1 MDPYAQTAQTWDK
14 IAGLYQDRFMDL
26 TLYNQ
31 TYDALCQTL
40 PQNAKLLE
48 LGCGP
53 GNITRYLLQMRPD
66 LSILA
71 TDMSYNMLELAKKNN
86 PGLECKLLDARY
98 ISQLNSQFDGVVAGF
113 CMPYLSETDVAKLIK
128 DAAVLLHTGGIFYL
142 SFVPGKP
149 EESGN
154 KTGSSGDSCYFYY
167 HRSETIQQELLENGF
182 DLQKSWLIN
191 YEKPANEVEQHAILL
206 ARKS

>member
-71 TDMSYNMLELAKKNN
+71 TDTSYNMLELAKKKTIPDCSVSFWM
-86 PGLECKLLDARY
+86 PGT
-98 ISQLNSQFDGVVAGF
+98 S
-113 CMPYLSETDVAKLIK
+113 
-128 DAAVLLHTGGIFYL
+128 
-142 SFVPGKP
+142 
-149 EESGN
+149 
-154 KTGSSGDSCYFYY
+154 
-167 HRSETIQQELLENGF
+167 
-182 DLQKSWLIN
+182 
-191 YEKPANEVEQHAILL
+191 AN
-206 ARKS
+206 

>member
-31 TYDALCQTL
+31 TYDALGQTL

-53 GNITRYLLQMRPD
+53 GNIARYLLQMRPD

-71 TDMSYNMLELAKKNN
+71 TDTSYNMLELAKKNN

-98 ISQLNSQFDGVVAGF
+98 ISQLNSPFDAIIAGF
-113 CMPYLSETDVAKLIK
+113 CIPYLSETDVAKLIK

-167 HRSETIQQELLENGF
+167 HRIETIQQELLENGF